1 MTCCVPATALGPVG
15 SAVNRTSTNL
25 HVCGTYSQ
33 WLEVGIKQIDKIQRE
48 SEGGKKKTGRE
59 AEWGLLGGLLCH
71 IGPWAETKG
80 GARGELWAEKT
91 VRMKGLRLALVWL
104 S

>member
-1 MTCCVPATALGPVG
+1 MALTPSG
-15 SAVNRTSTNL
+15 
-25 HVCGTYSQ
+25 
-33 WLEVGIKQIDKIQRE
+33 LEVGTKQIDKIRRE
-48 SEGGKKKTGRE
+48 SEGEKKGRE
-59 AEWGLLGGLLCH
+59 AGWGLLGGLLCH

>member
-48 SEGGKKKTGRE
+48 SEGGKKNRQGSRVGAARRVVMSHRPLGRD
-59 AEWGLLGGLLCH
+59 
-71 IGPWAETKG
+71 
-80 GARGELWAEKT
+80 
-91 VRMKGLRLALVWL
+91 
-104 S
+104 